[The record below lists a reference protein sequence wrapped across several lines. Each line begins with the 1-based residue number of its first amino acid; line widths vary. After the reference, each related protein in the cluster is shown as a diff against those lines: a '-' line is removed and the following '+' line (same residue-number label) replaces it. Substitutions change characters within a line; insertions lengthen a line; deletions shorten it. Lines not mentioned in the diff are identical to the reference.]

1 MMRVMVALLVGSVFL
16 VACSGDYSGGDGAT
30 APGAGAGGGSEDV
43 PLNLAG
49 RDQYLAQCASCHG
62 GDGQGTPSGPTLVG
76 CATCGSVEQLA
87 SRIGNTMPL
96 ADPVLCSGD
105 CASDTA
111 DYVLA
116 AFNTQ
121 FDDTAAKAV
130 LAEILPADPVVTLRK
145 ATLNLAGRLPTD
157 AEVHNVA
164 SGGEVELAQVLD
176 VLMQEDAFY
185 ERLIEIYNDDLLQNK
200 YLGGE
205 NAVNLLRASDF
216 PQRRWYRD
224 LGLDTEDS
232 EQRALFDYLK
242 AQTNDAVAQEALRLV
257 EYIVRNQRP
266 VTELLT
272 ADYMVANYYSARAYG
287 AEHQQAWRQLPDP
300 PFPEYP
306 YDPDDYRPIRIANAE
321 YGEIPHAGVM
331 TSAMFLNRFPTTE
344 TNRNRHRS
352 RMVHALFLDTDV
364 LQLSGV
370 RPGEAVD
377 LDSATPTLDNPACSV
392 CHTVVDPVAAVFQN
406 WNSRGQYQP
415 SRHNGGWHSDME
427 ARGFNGEAMPL
438 AGNVDRSVAW
448 LGEVMVQ
455 DPRFARSV
463 VKRLFR
469 GLTGQSPLPVPAADV
484 PDDAPERLA
493 YQAQT
498 VHFNGLRDALIAA
511 DFRIEPVIRG
521 IVLGPY
527 FRADGVRPDAGSGEE
542 VHRYSGSER
551 LLTPEMLHRKIQA
564 TLGLPWERW
573 GYPRLTSR
581 RSDSLAVLYGGID
594 SDNVIR
600 RITEP
605 NGLMASLQQRMA
617 HEMACAVTARDFF
630 HPRDVRRLFR
640 FVERDDSLLDDSG
653 AVDPVVRAHVEQT
666 LQHLFWS
673 LLGLRLD
680 AADREIQRV
689 LNLMIEVQSLGRA
702 DYDDRIN
709 YSCDLT
715 RHPET
720 GEDLPGEQKITHDA
734 TYMLRTWQAV
744 LVYLLTDYR
753 FVYE

>member
-96 ADPVLCSGD
+96 ADPALCSGD

-287 AEHQQAWRQLPDP
+287 AEHQQAWHQLPDP

-377 LDSATPTLDNPACSV
+377 LESATPTLDNPACSV

-448 LGEVMVQ
+448 LGEVMAQ

-498 VHFNGLRDALIAA
+498 VHFNALRDALIAA

-564 TLGLPWERW
+564 TLGLSWERW

-617 HEMACAVTARDFF
+617 YEMACAVTARDFF

-653 AVDPVVRAHVEQT
+653 AVDPVVRANVEQT

-673 LLGLRLD
+673 LLGLRLE

>member
-1 MMRVMVALLVGSVFL
+1 MRVLFALLLGSVFM

-76 CATCGSVEQLA
+76 CATCGSVDSLA

-96 ADPVLCSGD
+96 ADPALCGD
-105 CASDTA
+105 ACATNTA
-111 DYVLA
+111 EYVLA
-116 AFNTQ
+116 AFNTA

-130 LAEILPADPVVTLRK
+130 LAEIVPADPVVTLRK
-145 ATLNLAGRLPTD
+145 ATLNLAGRLPTA
-157 AEVHNVA
+157 AEIHNVET
-164 SGGEVELAQVLD
+164 GGEAELVQVLD
-176 VLMQEDAFY
+176 VLMREDAFY
-185 ERLIEIYNDDLLQNK
+185 QRLIEIYNDDLLQNK

-232 EQRALFDYLK
+232 DQRALFDYLK

-257 EYIVRNQRP
+257 EYIVRNHRP

-287 AEHQQAWRQLPDP
+287 AEHQQAWRRLPEP

-306 YDPDDYRPIRIANAE
+306 YDPDDYRPIRIANAN
-321 YGEIPHAGVM
+321 YGEIPHAGVL

-415 SRHNGGWHSDME
+415 SRLNGGWHSDME
-427 ARGFNGEAMPL
+427 ARGFNGAAMPL

-469 GLTGQSPLPVPAADV
+469 GLTGQVPLPVPAADV
-484 PDDAPERLA
+484 PADAPERLA

-498 VHFNGLRDALIAA
+498 VHFNALRDALIAA
-511 DFRIEPVIRG
+511 DYRIEPVIRG

-527 FRADGVRPDAGSGEE
+527 FRADAIRSDAASTVA
-542 VHRYSGSER
+542 VHQHSGSER
-551 LLTPEMLHRKIQA
+551 LLTPEMLHRKIEA
-564 TLGLPWERW
+564 TLGLVWERW
-573 GYPRLTSR
+573 GHPRLTSR
-581 RSDSLAVLYGGID
+581 RGDSLAVLYGGID
-594 SDNVIR
+594 SDNVIT
-600 RITEP
+600 RIVEP

-630 HPRDVRRLFR
+630 RAREQRRLFLH
-640 FVERDDSLLDDSG
+640 VDHEDSLIDEAGSI
-653 AVDPVVRAHVEQT
+653 DPMVRPRVEQT

-673 LLGLRLD
+673 LLGLQLD
-680 AADREIQRV
+680 PGDQEIQRV
-689 LNLMIEVQSLGRA
+689 MNLMVEVQSLGRSE
-702 DYDDRIN
+702 YDDRIN

-715 RHPET
+715 RHPDT
-720 GEDLPGEQKITHDA
+720 GEDLPSEDKITRDP
-734 TYMLRTWQAV
+734 TYMLRTWQAA